1 MITMNTS
8 TDNHTSSPSSLLTS
22 DKLGRML
29 LDDPTLL
36 QLSTTFND
44 EPLAMMT
51 LRHFHFITNTINR
64 LEHVI
69 LQHQQEQTSIFNY
82 LLQTPTFQDLI
93 HPIVHE
99 YQRNNP
105 LPHTTPSP
113 TGSND
118 SSSSS
123 STTSEVTSYHT
134 APMGSPTNPI
144 EIDDDDEP
152 NDILIIQC

>member
-1 MITMNTS
+1 MNTS
-8 TDNHTSSPSSLLTS
+8 TDNHASSSSLLLTS
-22 DKLGRML
+22 DELGRML

-51 LRHFHFITNTINR
+51 LQHFHFITDR

-69 LQHQQEQTSIFNY
+69 LQHQQEQTSIFAY

-99 YQRNNP
+99 YRRNNP
-105 LPHTTPSP
+105 LPHTNSVTPSP

-144 EIDDDDEP
+144 EMDDDDEL
-152 NDILIIQC
+152 NDILMI